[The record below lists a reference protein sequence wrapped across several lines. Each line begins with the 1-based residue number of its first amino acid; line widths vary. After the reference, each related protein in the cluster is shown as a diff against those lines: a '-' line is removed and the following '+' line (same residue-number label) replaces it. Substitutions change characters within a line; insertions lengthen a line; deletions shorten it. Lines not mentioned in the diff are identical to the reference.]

1 MTNPTGEANRG
12 TLRLDFD
19 RRLLLQ
25 FRGSAI
31 TSDAGLLPYRE
42 LDDAVGLTDTAANT
56 LADARTGK
64 NIRHLLGGLLRQ
76 SVFGRLAGY
85 EDVNDAD
92 RLCRDPAMRWVVGD
106 RAITGSAASASQ
118 MGRFE
123 TKWLSR
129 PENLAAL
136 ADLPGQWI
144 DKVHTRRPPRIVVL
158 DMDSSE
164 SPTYGEQE
172 GGAYNGHFGCTCYHP
187 LFVFNQLGDVE
198 RCALRSGNVHS
209 ADGWRAVLEPVI
221 ARYRGT
227 VKRLYFRG
235 DAAFANPEIY
245 EFIEAEGVG
254 YTIRLPA
261 NSVLQNRIGYLLK
274 RPVGRPPLEVRR
286 YYASFSYQA
295 QSWKKPRRVV
305 AKVEWHPGE
314 LYPRVGFIVTNLA
327 RPAERVVAFYNR
339 RGTCEQY
346 IKEGKNA
353 IKWTRL
359 SCRTF
364 AANAVR
370 LQLHVLAYNLG
381 NFMRT
386 LAMLKAAEPWSL
398 TSLREKL
405 IKIGAKVISHGRYV
419 TFHMWTAPSS
429 QGVLQCFDQI
439 ACVHMSGLFVR
450 SHMNAGQ
457 DGFRDESSKQMGD
470 LIEGHW
476 NVRDFSRRG
485 SIDLTICS

>member
-1 MTNPTGEANRG
+1 
-12 TLRLDFD
+12 LRLDFD

-25 FRGSAI
+25 FRGSVI
-31 TSDAGLLPYRE
+31 TSDGGLLAYRE
-42 LDDAVGLTDTAANT
+42 LDDALDLTDTGADT

-64 NIRHLLGGLLRQ
+64 NGRHRLAGLLRQ

-92 RLCRDPAMRWVVGD
+92 RLYRDPAMRWVVGD

-123 TKWLSR
+123 TRWLTR

-136 ADLPGQWI
+136 ADLSGRWI
-144 DKVHTRRPPRIVVL
+144 DKVHQRKPPKVIVL

-164 SPTYGEQE
+164 SPTYREQE
-172 GGAYNGHFGCTCYHP
+172 GSAYNGHFGCTCYHP
-187 LFVFNQLGDVE
+187 LFVFNQLGDLE
-198 RCALRSGNVHS
+198 RCALRPGNVHS
-209 ADGWRAVLEPVI
+209 ADGWRAVLEPVV
-221 ARYRGT
+221 ARYRS

-235 DAAFANPEIY
+235 DAAFANPEMY
-245 EFIEAEGVG
+245 EFLEAEGIG

-261 NSVLQNRIGYLLK
+261 NSILQDRIGYLLK
-274 RPVGRPPLEVRR
+274 RPVGRPPHEIRR
-286 YYASFSYQA
+286 YYARFSYQA
-295 QSWKKPRRVV
+295 QSWKKARRVV
-305 AKVEWHPGE
+305 AKVAWHPDE

-327 RPAERVVAFYNR
+327 RPAERVVAFYNQ
-339 RGTCEQY
+339 RGTCEQF
-346 IKEGKNA
+346 IKEGKGA

-364 AANAVR
+364 TANAVR

-386 LAMLKAAEPWSL
+386 LALPKAADPWSL

-405 IKIGAKVISHGRYV
+405 IKIGAKVVRHGRYV
-419 TFHMWTAPSS
+419 TFQMAEVAVSRQMFAEILMLIARLRAPP
-429 QGVLQCFDQI
+429 
-439 ACVHMSGLFVR
+439 AP
-450 SHMNAGQ
+450 A
-457 DGFRDESSKQMGD
+457 
-470 LIEGHW
+470 
-476 NVRDFSRRG
+476 
-485 SIDLTICS
+485 

>member
-1 MTNPTGEANRG
+1 MADPTGETVSG
-12 TLRLDFD
+12 PLRLDFD
-19 RRLLLQ
+19 RRLKLE
-25 FRGSAI
+25 FHGSVI

-42 LDDAVGLTDTAANT
+42 LDDTLGLTDTGGDM
-56 LADARTGK
+56 LADARTGR
-64 NIRHLLGGLLRQ
+64 NGRHRLVGLLRQ

-92 RLCRDPAMRWVVGD
+92 RLCHDPAMRWVVGD
-106 RAITGSAASASQ
+106 QAITGCAASASQ

-123 TKWLSR
+123 TVWLTR

-144 DKVHTRRPPRIVVL
+144 DKVHQRRPPKIIVL

-172 GGAYNGHFGCTCYHP
+172 GSAYNGHFGCTCYHP
-187 LFVFNQLGDVE
+187 LFVFNQLGDLE
-198 RCALRSGNVHS
+198 RCALRPGNVHS
-209 ADGWRAVLEPVI
+209 ADGWRAVLEPVV

-227 VKRLYFRG
+227 IKRLYFRG

-245 EFIEAEGVG
+245 EFLEAERAG

-261 NSVLQNRIGYLLK
+261 NSVLQSKIGHLLS

-327 RPAERVVAFYNR
+327 RPAERVVAFYNQ
-339 RGTCEQY
+339 RGTAENW
-346 IKEGKNA
+346 IKEGKGA

-370 LQLHVLAYNLG
+370 LQLHALAYNLG

-386 LAMLKAAEPWSL
+386 LAMPKAAEPWSL

-405 IKIGAKVISHGRYV
+405 IKIGAKVVSHGRYAIFQMAEV
-419 TFHMWTAPSS
+419 AVPRQMFQEILSLIARLRAPPA
-429 QGVLQCFDQI
+429 L
-439 ACVHMSGLFVR
+439 A
-450 SHMNAGQ
+450 
-457 DGFRDESSKQMGD
+457 
-470 LIEGHW
+470 
-476 NVRDFSRRG
+476 
-485 SIDLTICS
+485 

>member
-1 MTNPTGEANRG
+1 MADPTGEADRG
-12 TLRLDFD
+12 ALRLDFD
-19 RRLLLQ
+19 RRLMLQ
-25 FRGSAI
+25 FRGSTI
-31 TSDAGLLPYRE
+31 TSDAGLLAYRE
-42 LDDAVGLTDTAANT
+42 LDDALHLTDTAADM

-64 NIRHLLGGLLRQ
+64 NGRHRLAGLLRQ

-85 EDVNDAD
+85 EDVNDAE
-92 RLCRDPAMRWVVGD
+92 RLRRDPAMRWVVGG
-106 RAITGSAASASQ
+106 RAIAGTAASASQ

-144 DKVHTRRPPRIVVL
+144 DKVYRRRGPKIVIL

-172 GGAYNGHFGCTCYHP
+172 GSAYNGHFACTCYHP
-187 LFVFNQLGDVE
+187 LFVFNQFGDVE
-198 RCALRSGNVHS
+198 RCALRPGNVHS

-221 ARYRGT
+221 ARYRGI
-227 VKRLYFRG
+227 VKHLYFRG

-245 EFIEAEGVG
+245 EILEAEGAS
-254 YTIRLPA
+254 YAIRLPA
-261 NSVLQNRIGYLLK
+261 NQVLQDKIGQLLK
-274 RPVGRPPLEVRR
+274 RPVERPPHEIRR
-286 YYASFSYQA
+286 YYASFRYQA
-295 QSWKKPRRVV
+295 QSWNKPRHVV

-327 RPAERVVAFYNR
+327 RSAEGIVTFYNR

-370 LQLHVLAYNLG
+370 LQLHALAYNLG

-386 LAMLKAAEPWSL
+386 LAMPKTVERWSM

-405 IKIGAKVISHGRYV
+405 IKIGAKVVSHGRYM
-419 TFHMWTAPSS
+419 TFQLAEVAVPRQMFADILSLIGRLRAPP
-429 QGVLQCFDQI
+429 
-439 ACVHMSGLFVR
+439 AP
-450 SHMNAGQ
+450 A
-457 DGFRDESSKQMGD
+457 
-470 LIEGHW
+470 
-476 NVRDFSRRG
+476 
-485 SIDLTICS
+485 